1 MPTADLNATLDLN
14 TLQSLLQRAHGLTIA
29 CVGDL
34 MLDRYVYGEVS
45 RISPEAPIPVLRARR
60 ATAMPGGVGNVAR
73 NVAALGGLA
82 RLGGV
87 TGQDAAGTELASLIE
102 AEDRVVD
109 FIDRPETARTIVK
122 TRYVSAGQQLM
133 RLDEEEP
140 ATGVYDR
147 DDVFSGASA
156 ILLSDYAKGVVTE
169 RLIRSALWQ
178 ASNAGVTV
186 IVDPKG
192 RDFAKYGAVD
202 VIKPNAS
209 ELAGATGLPVETDAE
224 IEAALEAL
232 MAATTAK
239 AIVVTRA
246 GKGMSLMRRGD
257 PAKHFPGRA
266 REVFDVSGAGDTG
279 LAALGLAL
287 GADASLEQAV
297 QLAILAS
304 GVVVGK
310 SGTAVVSP
318 AELIEAELTQHAG
331 AALAKV
337 SALDDLADEVEAW
350 RRQGLKVGFT
360 NGCFDI
366 LHRGHVAYLA
376 QARSWC
382 DRLVV
387 ALNTDASVRRLKGEG
402 RPVNDL
408 DSRAVVIGGL
418 ASVDRVTAFDD
429 PTPLALIE
437 RLRPDVLIKGA
448 DYTRE
453 GVVGGDLV
461 ESWGGEVRLAT
472 FADGY
477 STTRTIEKMVEGAT
491 PAAAMGEAG

>member
-1 MPTADLNATLDLN
+1 MAEHTLDLGA
-14 TLQSLLQRAHGLTIA
+14 LQILLDRVRGLEIA

-34 MLDRYVYGEVS
+34 MLDRYVYGDVT
-45 RISPEAPIPVLRARR
+45 RVSPEAPIPVLKTKR
-60 ATAMPGGVGNVAR
+60 TVSMPGGVGNVAR
-73 NVAALGGLA
+73 NVAALGGHA
-82 RLGGV
+82 RLGAV
-87 TGQDAAGTELASLIE
+87 AGQDAAGAELADLV
-102 AEDRVVD
+102 AADDGVAD
-109 FIDRPETARTIVK
+109 FIDRPAGASTIVK
-122 TRYVSAGQQLM
+122 TRFVSAGQQLL
-133 RLDEEEP
+133 RLDEEEVSI
-140 ATGVYDR
+140 GVFDR
-147 DDVFSGASA
+147 EDVFSKASA
-156 ILLSDYAKGVVTE
+156 ILLSDYDKGVVTE
-169 RLIRSALWQ
+169 RLIRSALWAAQ
-178 ASNAGVTV
+178 SSGAPV

-192 RDFAKYGAVD
+192 RDFARYGAVD

-224 IEAALEAL
+224 IEAALAAL
-232 MAATTAK
+232 LAATTAK

-246 GKGMSLMRRGD
+246 GKGMSLVERG
-257 PAKHFPGRA
+257 PPGEVRPVKHFPGRA

-287 GADASLEQAV
+287 AAGASLEQAV

-310 SGTAVVSP
+310 SGTAVVTP
-318 AELIEAELTQHAG
+318 TELIDAEMSQHASL
-331 AALAKV
+331 AHAKV
-337 SALDDLADEVEAW
+337 TPLDELATHVDAW
-350 RRQGLKVGFT
+350 RAMGLKVGFT

-418 ASVDRVTAFDD
+418 ASVDRVTSFDD
-429 PTPLALIE
+429 PTPIALIE

-472 FADGY
+472 FQDGY
-477 STTRTIEKMVEGAT
+477 STTKTIEKLSGD
-491 PAAAMGEAG
+491 AA

>member
-1 MPTADLNATLDLN
+1 MSDTLDLGALQ
-14 TLQSLLQRAHGLTIA
+14 TLLERVRDLKAA

-45 RISPEAPIPVLRARR
+45 RISPEAPIPVLRTRR
-60 ATAMPGGVGNVAR
+60 TTAMPGGVGNVAR

-82 RLGGV
+82 RLGAVAGE
-87 TGQDAAGTELASLIE
+87 DAAGKELRDLIA

-109 FIDRPETARTIVK
+109 FVSRPSGATTIVK
-122 TRYVSAGQQLM
+122 TRFVAGGQQLL
-133 RLDEEEP
+133 RLDEEE
-140 ATGVYDR
+140 AGVEI
-147 DDVFSGASA
+147 DDSDAFADTSV
-156 ILLSDYAKGVVTE
+156 ILLSDYAKGVVSDG
-169 RLIRSALWQ
+169 LIAAALG
-178 ASNAGVTV
+178 AARRTGAPV

-192 RDFAKYGAVD
+192 RDFARYGAVD
-202 VIKPNAS
+202 VVKPNAS

-224 IEAALEAL
+224 VEAALTAL
-232 MAATTAK
+232 LEQTTAK
-239 AIVVTRA
+239 AVVVTRA
-246 GKGMSLMRRGD
+246 GKGMSLMRRGE
-257 PAKHFPGRA
+257 PVRHFPGRA
-266 REVFDVSGAGDTG
+266 REVFDVSGAGDTV
-279 LAALGLAL
+279 LASLGLAL
-287 GADASLEQAV
+287 GAGASLETAV
-297 QLAILAS
+297 QFAILAS

-310 SGTAVVSP
+310 AGTAVVTP
-318 AELIEAELTQHAG
+318 AELIEAELSQHAV
-331 AALAKV
+331 AAQAKV
-337 SALDDLADEVEAW
+337 TPLDELAAEVEAW

-418 ASVDRVTAFDD
+418 ASVDRVTSFDD
-429 PTPLALIE
+429 PTPITLIE
-437 RLRPDVLIKGA
+437 RLRPDVLVKGS

-461 ESWGGEVRLAT
+461 ESWGGVVRLAD
-472 FADGY
+472 FKDGF
-477 STTRTIEKMVEGAT
+477 STTRTIEKMSGSAQ
-491 PAAAMGEAG
+491 

>member
-1 MPTADLNATLDLN
+1 MADRALDLG
-14 TLQSLLQRAHGLTIA
+14 TLQSLLDRARGQVVA
-29 CVGDL
+29 CVGDV

-45 RISPEAPIPVLRARR
+45 RISPEGPIPVLKMGRAVS
-60 ATAMPGGVGNVAR
+60 MPGGVGNVAR
-73 NVAALGGLA
+73 NVAALGGIA
-82 RLGGV
+82 RLGAV
-87 TGQDAAGTELASLIE
+87 AGDDVAGAELAGLIVSE
-102 AEDRVVD
+102 TRIKD
-109 FIDRPETARTIVK
+109 FIDRPDGASTIVK
-122 TRYVSAGQQLM
+122 TRFVSGGQQLL
-133 RLDEEEP
+133 RLDEEEV
-140 ATGVYDR
+140 AVGVFDPE
-147 DDVFSGASA
+147 DVFSGASA
-156 ILLSDYAKGVVTE
+156 ILLSDYAKGVVTD
-169 RLIRSALWQ
+169 RLIRSALWEAQ
-178 ASNAGVTV
+178 SSGAPV

-192 RDFAKYGAVD
+192 RDFARYGAVD

-209 ELAGATGLPVETDAE
+209 ELAGATGMAIETDAE
-224 IEAALEAL
+224 IEAALAAAL
-232 MAATTAK
+232 DATTAK

-246 GKGMSLMRRGD
+246 GKGMSLARRGGGMS
-257 PAKHFPGRA
+257 HFPAQA

-287 GADASLEQAV
+287 GAGASLEQAV

-310 SGTAVVSP
+310 SGTAVVTP
-318 AELIEAELTQHAG
+318 AELIEAEMSQHTSLAH
-331 AALAKV
+331 AKV
-337 SALDDLADEVEAW
+337 TPLDELATEVEAW
-350 RRQGLKVGFT
+350 RARGLKIGFT

-387 ALNTDASVRRLKGEG
+387 ALNTDASVTRLKGEG
-402 RPVNDL
+402 RPINDL

-418 ASVDRVTAFDD
+418 ASVDRVTSFDD
-429 PTPLALIE
+429 PTPVALIE

-461 ESWGGEVRLAT
+461 ENWGGEVRLAA
-472 FADGY
+472 FSDGH
-477 STTRTIEKMVEGAT
+477 STTRTIEKMTGGAS
-491 PAAAMGEAG
+491 

>member
-1 MPTADLNATLDLN
+1 MADRTLDLGQ
-14 TLQSLLQRAHGLTIA
+14 LQALLERVRGVTVA

-45 RISPEAPIPVLRARR
+45 RISPEAPIPVLSTTRR
-60 ATAMPGGVGNVAR
+60 TAMPGGVGNVAR
-73 NVAALGGLA
+73 NVSALGGVA
-82 RLGGV
+82 RLGAV
-87 TGQDAAGTELASLIE
+87 AGQDAAGDELAALIA
-102 AEDRVVD
+102 AEPGIEDVVE
-109 FIDRPETARTIVK
+109 RRAGVATIVK
-122 TRYVSAGQQLM
+122 TRFVASGQQLL
-133 RLDEEEP
+133 RLDEEVSAVMGEES
-140 ATGVYDR
+140 AAFT
-147 DDVFSGASA
+147 GASVY
-156 ILLSDYAKGVVTE
+156 LLSDYAKGVVSD
-169 RLIRSALWQ
+169 LLVGQALKAAQ
-178 ASNAGVTV
+178 KSGAPVV
-186 IVDPKG
+186 VDPKG
-192 RDFAKYGAVD
+192 RDFARYGAVD

-209 ELAGATGLPVETDAE
+209 ELAAATGLPTDSDE
-224 IEAALEAL
+224 QVEAALEAL
-232 MAATTAK
+232 LRQTTAR

-246 GKGMSLMRRGD
+246 GRGMTLMRRGE
-257 PAKHFPGRA
+257 PARHFAGRA
-266 REVFDVSGAGDTG
+266 REVFDVSGAGDTV

-287 GADASLEQAV
+287 GAGATLETAIEF
-297 QLAILAS
+297 AILAS

-310 SGTAVVSP
+310 AGTAVVTP
-318 AELIEAELTQHAG
+318 AELIDAEMTQHAAG
-331 AALAKV
+331 AHAKV
-337 SALDDLADEVEAW
+337 MPLDELAHVVEGW
-350 RRQGLKVGFT
+350 KRQGLKVGFT

-376 QARSWC
+376 QARGWC

-402 RPVNDL
+402 RPINDL

-461 ESWGGEVRLAT
+461 ESWGGEVRLAQ
-472 FADGY
+472 FEDGY
-477 STTRTIEKMVEGAT
+477 STTGTIARLKD
-491 PAAAMGEAG
+491 EA

>member
-1 MPTADLNATLDLN
+1 MSDTLDLGA
-14 TLQSLLQRAHGLTIA
+14 LQKLLERVLDLKIA

-60 ATAMPGGVGNVAR
+60 TVAMLGGVGNVAR

-82 RLGGV
+82 KLGAVAGE
-87 TGQDAAGTELASLIE
+87 DAAGAELRDLVS
-102 AEDRVVD
+102 AEHRISD
-109 FIDRPETARTIVK
+109 FISRPIGAATIVK
-122 TRYVSAGQQLM
+122 TRFVAAGQQLL
-133 RLDEEEP
+133 RLD
-140 ATGVYDR
+140 
-147 DDVFSGASA
+147 DDAAPVSISESDAFSGASA
-156 ILLSDYAKGVVTE
+156 ILLSDYAKGVISDD
-169 RLIRSALWQ
+169 LIGTARAAAKANSAPI
-178 ASNAGVTV
+178 

-192 RDFAKYGAVD
+192 RDFARYGAVD

-209 ELAGATGLPVETDAE
+209 ELAGATGLPVDTDAE
-224 IEAALEAL
+224 IEAALAAL
-232 MAATTAK
+232 LAQTTAR
-239 AIVVTRA
+239 AIIVTRA
-246 GKGMSLMRRGD
+246 GKGMSLARRDG
-257 PAKHFPGRA
+257 PVRHFPGRA
-266 REVFDVSGAGDTG
+266 REVFDVSGAGDTV
-279 LAALGLAL
+279 LASLGLAL
-287 GADASLEQAV
+287 GAGASLETAV
-297 QLAILAS
+297 QFAILAS

-310 SGTAVVSP
+310 SGTAVVTP
-318 AELIEAELTQHAG
+318 TELVDAELRQHAV
-331 AALAKV
+331 AAQAKV
-337 SALDDLADEVEAW
+337 TPLDELAAEVEAW

-387 ALNTDASVRRLKGEG
+387 ALNTDASVKALKGEG

-418 ASVDRVTAFDD
+418 SSVDRVTSFGD
-429 PTPLALIE
+429 PTPIALIE
-437 RLRPDVLIKGA
+437 RLRPDVLIKGS

-461 ESWGGEVRLAT
+461 ESWGGVVRLAD
-472 FADGY
+472 FKDGF
-477 STTRTIEKMVEGAT
+477 STTRTIEKMTGSAQ
-491 PAAAMGEAG
+491 

>member
-1 MPTADLNATLDLN
+1 MSDTLDLGA
-14 TLQSLLQRAHGLTIA
+14 LQKLLERVRDLKAA

-45 RISPEAPIPVLRARR
+45 RISPEAPIPVLRTRR
-60 ATAMPGGVGNVAR
+60 TTAMPGGVGNVAR

-82 RLGGV
+82 QLGAV
-87 TGQDAAGTELASLIE
+87 TGVDAAGEELRDLIE
-102 AEDRVVD
+102 AEDRVAD
-109 FIDRPETARTIVK
+109 FVSRPAGATTIVK
-122 TRYVSAGQQLM
+122 TRFVAAGQQLL
-133 RLDEEEP
+133 RLDEEE
-140 ATGVYDR
+140 TGVGIQNSDA
-147 DDVFSGASA
+147 FSGASV
-156 ILLSDYAKGVVTE
+156 ILLSDYAKGVVSDG
-169 RLIRSALWQ
+169 LIAAALKTAHETSA
-178 ASNAGVTV
+178 AV

-192 RDFAKYGAVD
+192 RDFARYGAVD
-202 VIKPNAS
+202 IIKPNAS

-224 IEAALEAL
+224 VETALTAL
-232 MAATTAK
+232 LAGTTAK

-246 GKGMSLMRRGD
+246 GKGMSLMRRGGSVR
-257 PAKHFPGRA
+257 HFPGRA
-266 REVFDVSGAGDTG
+266 REVFDVSGAGDTV
-279 LAALGLAL
+279 LASLGLAL
-287 GADASLEQAV
+287 GAGASLETAV
-297 QLAILAS
+297 QFAILAS

-310 SGTAVVSP
+310 AGTAVVTP
-318 AELIEAELTQHAG
+318 AELIEAELSQHAV
-331 AALAKV
+331 AAQAKV
-337 SALDDLADEVEAW
+337 TPLDELAAEVEGW

-418 ASVDRVTAFDD
+418 ASVDRVTSFDD
-429 PTPLALIE
+429 PTPIGLIE
-437 RLRPDVLIKGA
+437 RLRPDVLIKGS

-461 ESWGGEVRLAT
+461 ESWGGVVRLAD
-472 FADGY
+472 FKDGF
-477 STTRTIEKMVEGAT
+477 STTRTIEKMTGSAQ
-491 PAAAMGEAG
+491 

>member
-1 MPTADLNATLDLN
+1 MVERPLDLGA
-14 TLQSLLQRAHGLTIA
+14 LQALLDRAREQTVA

-45 RISPEAPIPVLRARR
+45 RISPEAPIPVLRSRR
-60 ATAMPGGVGNVAR
+60 TVSMPGGVGNVAR

-82 RLGGV
+82 RLGGLA
-87 TGQDAAGTELASLIE
+87 GDDAAGEELTRIIS
-102 AEDRVVD
+102 AEDGIADFVD
-109 FIDRPETARTIVK
+109 RTASGGTIVK
-122 TRYVSAGQQLM
+122 TRYVSGGQQLM
-133 RLDEEEP
+133 RLDEEETSFGEFARP
-140 ATGVYDR
+140 
-147 DDVFSGASA
+147 DVFSGASA
-156 ILLSDYAKGVVTE
+156 VLLSDYAKGVVTDN
-169 RLIRSALWQ
+169 LIRAALLE
-178 ASNAGVTV
+178 ARNTGAVV

-192 RDFAKYGAVD
+192 RDFARYGAVD
-202 VIKPNAS
+202 LIKPNAS
-209 ELAGATGLPVETDAE
+209 ELAGATGLPVDTDQD
-224 IEAALEAL
+224 IEAALTAL
-232 MAATTAK
+232 LATTTAK

-246 GKGMSLMRRGD
+246 GKGMSLMRRGET
-257 PAKHFPGRA
+257 AKHFPGRA

-287 GADASLEQAV
+287 GAGASLEQAV

-310 SGTAVVSP
+310 SGTAVVTP
-318 AELIEAELTQHAG
+318 AELIEAEMTQHAG

-337 SALDDLADEVEAW
+337 TALDDLAAEVEAW

-376 QARSWC
+376 QARGWC

-387 ALNTDASVRRLKGEG
+387 ALNTDASVRRLKGDG

-418 ASVDRVTAFDD
+418 ASVDRVTSFDD

-461 ESWGGEVRLAT
+461 ESWGGEVRLAE

-477 STTRTIEKMVEGAT
+477 STTRTIAKMTESAPSSGVL
-491 PAAAMGEAG
+491 GEAG

>member
-1 MPTADLNATLDLN
+1 MSDTLDLGALQ
-14 TLQSLLQRAHGLTIA
+14 TLLERVRDLKAA

-34 MLDRYVYGEVS
+34 MLDRYVYGEVN
-45 RISPEAPIPVLRARR
+45 RISPEAPIPVLRTRR
-60 ATAMPGGVGNVAR
+60 TTAMPGGVGNVAR

-82 RLGGV
+82 RLGAVAGE
-87 TGQDAAGTELASLIE
+87 DAAGQELRDLIA
-102 AEDRVVD
+102 AEDRVLD
-109 FIDRPETARTIVK
+109 FVSRPAGATTIVK
-122 TRYVSAGQQLM
+122 TRFVAGGQQLL
-133 RLDEEEP
+133 RLDEEE
-140 ATGVYDR
+140 AGVQI
-147 DDVFSGASA
+147 DDSGAFADASV
-156 ILLSDYAKGVVTE
+156 ILLSDYAKGVVSDG
-169 RLIRSALWQ
+169 LITAALG
-178 ASNAGVTV
+178 AARRTGAPV

-192 RDFAKYGAVD
+192 RDFARYGAVD

-224 IEAALEAL
+224 VEAALAAL
-232 MAATTAK
+232 LEQTTAK

-246 GKGMSLMRRGD
+246 GKGMSLMRRGE
-257 PAKHFPGRA
+257 PVRHFPGRA
-266 REVFDVSGAGDTG
+266 REVFDVSGAGDTV
-279 LAALGLAL
+279 LASLGLAL
-287 GADASLEQAV
+287 GAGASLETAV
-297 QLAILAS
+297 QFAILAS

-310 SGTAVVSP
+310 AGTAVVTP
-318 AELIEAELTQHAG
+318 AELVEAELSQHAV
-331 AALAKV
+331 AAQAKV
-337 SALDDLADEVEAW
+337 TPLDELAAEVEAW

-376 QARSWC
+376 QARGWC

-418 ASVDRVTAFDD
+418 ASVDRVTSFDD
-429 PTPLALIE
+429 PTPIALIE
-437 RLRPDVLIKGA
+437 RLRPDVLIKGS

-461 ESWGGEVRLAT
+461 ESWGGVVRLAD
-472 FADGY
+472 FKDGF
-477 STTRTIEKMVEGAT
+477 STTRTIEKMTGST
-491 PAAAMGEAG
+491 Q

>member
-1 MPTADLNATLDLN
+1 MTDRTLDLGG
-14 TLQSLLQRAHGLTIA
+14 LQALLERVRGLKVA

-45 RISPEAPIPVLRARR
+45 RISPEAPIPVLRTRR
-60 ATAMPGGVGNVAR
+60 TTAMPGGVGNVAR
-73 NVAALGGLA
+73 NVAALGGIA
-82 RLGGV
+82 RLGAVAGK
-87 TGQDAAGTELASLIE
+87 DAAGDELAALIA
-102 AEDRVVD
+102 AESGVEDAVERRDGV
-109 FIDRPETARTIVK
+109 TTIVK
-122 TRYVSAGQQLM
+122 TRFVAAGQQLL
-133 RLDEEEP
+133 RLDEEAP
-140 ATGVYDR
+140 AVMGEESEAFT
-147 DDVFSGASA
+147 GASV
-156 ILLSDYAKGVVTE
+156 ILLSDYAKGVVSDL
-169 RLIRSALWQ
+169 LIGETLAAAE
-178 ASNAGVTV
+178 ASGAPV

-192 RDFAKYGAVD
+192 RDFARYGPVD
-202 VIKPNAS
+202 LIKPNAS
-209 ELAGATGLPVETDAE
+209 ELAAATGLPVDSDAE
-224 IEAALEAL
+224 VEAALKAL
-232 MAATTAK
+232 LAATTAK

-246 GKGMSLMRRGD
+246 GKGMSLMRRGG
-257 PAKHFPGRA
+257 AVKHFPGRA

-287 GADASLEQAV
+287 GAGASLETAV
-297 QLAILAS
+297 EFAILAS

-310 SGTAVVSP
+310 AGTAVVTP
-318 AELIEAELTQHAG
+318 AELIDAEMSQHAAG
-331 AALAKV
+331 AHAKV
-337 SALDDLADEVEAW
+337 MPLEELAHVVEGW
-350 RRQGLKVGFT
+350 KRQGLKVGFT

-402 RPVNDL
+402 RPINDL

-418 ASVDRVTAFDD
+418 QSVDRVTSFDE

-472 FADGY
+472 FEDGF
-477 STTRTIEKMVEGAT
+477 STTRTIEKMKDS
-491 PAAAMGEAG
+491 

>member
-1 MPTADLNATLDLN
+1 MAERNLDLGE
-14 TLQSLLQRAHGLTIA
+14 LQALLERARGLTVA

-45 RISPEAPIPVLRARR
+45 RISPEAPIPVLRSRR
-60 ATAMPGGVGNVAR
+60 TVAMPGGVGNVAR
-73 NVAALGGLA
+73 NVAALGGTA

-87 TGQDAAGTELASLIE
+87 AGRDAAGAELAGLVAAEPRIE
-102 AEDRVVD
+102 D
-109 FIDRPETARTIVK
+109 FIDRTDGAGTIVK
-122 TRYVSAGQQLM
+122 TRYVSGGQQLM
-133 RLDEEEP
+133 RLDEEEV
-140 ATGVYDR
+140 AVGAFDR
-147 DDVFSGASA
+147 EDVFSGTSA
-156 ILLSDYAKGVVTE
+156 ILLSDYAKGVVTD

-178 ASNAGVTV
+178 ARNAGVPV

-192 RDFAKYGAVD
+192 RDFARYGAVD

-209 ELAGATGLPVETDAE
+209 ELAGATGLPVETDLE
-224 IEAALEAL
+224 IETALAAVLE
-232 MAATTAK
+232 ATTAG

-246 GKGMSLMRRGD
+246 GKGMSLMRRGEL
-257 PAKHFPGRA
+257 ARHFPGRA

-287 GADASLEQAV
+287 GAGASLDQAV

-310 SGTAVVSP
+310 SGTAVVTP
-318 AELIEAELTQHAG
+318 AELIEAELSQHAG
-331 AALAKV
+331 ATLARV
-337 SALDDLADEVEAW
+337 MAVDDLAAEVESW

-387 ALNTDASVRRLKGEG
+387 ALNTDASVRQLKGEG

-448 DYTRE
+448 DYARE
-453 GVVGGDLV
+453 AVVGGDLV
-461 ESWGGEVRLAT
+461 ESWGGEVRLAA
-472 FADGY
+472 FSDGY
-477 STTRTIEKMVEGAT
+477 STTRTIETMARTASETSA
-491 PAAAMGEAG
+491 

>member
-1 MPTADLNATLDLN
+1 MAERTLDLGQ
-14 TLQSLLQRAHGLTIA
+14 LQALLERVRGLKVA

-45 RISPEAPIPVLRARR
+45 RISPEAPIPVLKAKR
-60 ATAMPGGVGNVAR
+60 TVAMAGAVGNVAR
-73 NVAALGGLA
+73 NVGSLGGAA
-82 RLGGV
+82 RLGAAV
-87 TGQDAAGTELASLIE
+87 GQDAAGFELLALIKQDE
-102 AEDRVVD
+102 GVD
-109 FIDRPETARTIVK
+109 SFVEVSPLAPTIVK
-122 TRYVSAGQQLM
+122 TRYVSAGQQLL
-133 RLDEEEP
+133 RLDDEEP
-140 ATGVYDR
+140 GDRTLPSNGVFD
-147 DDVFSGASA
+147 GAAS
-156 ILLSDYAKGVVTE
+156 ILISDYAKGSVTAA
-169 RLIRSALWQ
+169 LLDDALKAASASG
-178 ASNAGVTV
+178 APV

-192 RDFAKYGAVD
+192 SDFARYGAVD

-209 ELAGATGLPVETDAE
+209 ELAGATGLPVDTDAE
-224 IEAALEAL
+224 VEAALTAL
-232 MAATTAK
+232 LAATTAK

-246 GKGMSLMRRGD
+246 GKGMSLMRRGGE
-257 PAKHFPGRA
+257 ARHFPGRA

-287 GADASLEQAV
+287 GAGAALETAV
-297 QLAILAS
+297 EFAILAS

-310 SGTAVVSP
+310 AGTAVVTP
-318 AELIEAELTQHAG
+318 AELIDAEMSQHASG
-331 AALAKV
+331 AHAKV
-337 SALDDLADEVEAW
+337 MPLDELAHVVEGW
-350 RRQGLKVGFT
+350 KRQGLKVGFT

-402 RPVNDL
+402 RPINDL

-418 ASVDRVTAFDD
+418 QSVDRVTSFDD
-429 PTPLALIE
+429 PTPIALIE

-461 ESWGGEVRLAT
+461 ESWGGEVKLAT
-472 FADGY
+472 FEDGF
-477 STTRTIEKMVEGAT
+477 STTRTISKMKDS
-491 PAAAMGEAG
+491 

>member
-1 MPTADLNATLDLN
+1 MTDRTLDLGE
-14 TLQSLLQRAHGLTIA
+14 LQALLERVRGLKVA

-45 RISPEAPIPVLRARR
+45 RISPEAPIPVLKTRR
-60 ATAMPGGVGNVAR
+60 RIAMPGGVGNVAR
-73 NVAALGGLA
+73 NVAALGGVA
-82 RLGGV
+82 RLGAV
-87 TGQDAAGTELASLIE
+87 AGQDPAGDELEALIA
-102 AEDRVVD
+102 AEDGVESAIERRADVD
-109 FIDRPETARTIVK
+109 TIVK
-122 TRYVSAGQQLM
+122 TRFVAAGQQLL
-133 RLDEEEP
+133 RLDEEAAP
-140 ATGVYDR
+140 LLATESDA
-147 DDVFSGASA
+147 FTGASVY
-156 ILLSDYAKGVVTE
+156 LLSDYAKGVVSDPVIGQA
-169 RLIRSALWQ
+169 LSAAQ
-178 ASNAGVTV
+178 KSGAPV

-192 RDFAKYGAVD
+192 RDFARYGAVD
-202 VIKPNAS
+202 LIKPNAS

-224 IEAALEAL
+224 VEAALAAL
-232 MAATTAK
+232 LETTTVK
-239 AIVVTRA
+239 AVVVTRA
-246 GKGMSLMRRGD
+246 GKGMSLMRRGE
-257 PAKHFPGRA
+257 AARHFPGRA

-287 GADASLEQAV
+287 GAGASLETAV
-297 QLAILAS
+297 EFAILAS

-310 SGTAVVSP
+310 AGTAVVSP
-318 AELIEAELTQHAG
+318 AELIDAEMSQHASG
-331 AALAKV
+331 AHAKV
-337 SALDDLADEVEAW
+337 TPLEELAGVVEGW
-350 RRQGLKVGFT
+350 KRQGLKVGFT

-402 RPVNDL
+402 RPINDL

-418 ASVDRVTAFDD
+418 ASVDRVTSFDD

-437 RLRPDVLIKGA
+437 RLRPDVLVKGA

-461 ESWGGEVRLAT
+461 ESWGGEVKLAT
-472 FADGY
+472 FEDGY
-477 STTRTIEKMVEGAT
+477 STTRTIEKMRDDT
-491 PAAAMGEAG
+491 